1 VIPRALNELIDEVLA
16 ETPFRDNAYFAA
28 LRGGTFDREDF
39 IETQIQFYFAVAF
52 FGRPMAAVA
61 AKIPS
66 AKLRVE
72 ILRNVWEEHGEGDE
86 GITHGSTFLT
96 LLNRLD
102 GITQSDVEHRVL
114 WPEVRLFN
122 TMLTGACVID
132 DYLVGVSVMGMIER
146 MFSEISGWIGT
157 GIVESGW
164 LRAEQMIHYN
174 VHQALDVRHS
184 EDFFAVLAQPFERD
198 AGSRYLIAQGLRLG
212 AFGFNRFYE
221 DLFAARKRRMLLGV
235 RTSPDVNDWGG

>member
-1 VIPRALNELIDEVLA
+1 MIPNALNGLIDQVLA

-28 LRGGTFDREDF
+28 LRNGAFDRQDF

-72 ILRNVWEEHGEGDE
+72 ILRNVWEEHGEGDS

-102 GITQSDVEHRVL
+102 GITQTEVDRRVL

-132 DYLVGVSVMGMIER
+132 DYLVGVGVMGMIER
-146 MFSEISGWIGT
+146 MFSEISGWIGAA
-157 GIVESGW
+157 IVERGW
-164 LRAEQMIHYN
+164 LKPEQMIHYN

-184 EDFFAVLAQPFERD
+184 EDFFAVLAGPFERD
-198 AGSRYLIAQGLRLG
+198 VESRYLIAQGLRLG
-212 AFGFNRFYE
+212 AFGFNGLYE
-221 DLFAARKRRMLLGV
+221 DLFAARKRRLSAAV
-235 RTSPDVNDWGG
+235 PISPAVDDWGD